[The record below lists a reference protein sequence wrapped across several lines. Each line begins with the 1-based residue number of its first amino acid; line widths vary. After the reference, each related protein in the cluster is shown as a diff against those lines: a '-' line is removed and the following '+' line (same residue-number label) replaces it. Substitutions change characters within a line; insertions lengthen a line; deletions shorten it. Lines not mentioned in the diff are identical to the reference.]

1 MSKLSGKQLE
11 QAKEAQQ
18 EAKLLIADKKRF
30 DKAFEETFK
39 KDDTNK
45 DGTID
50 LKEYI
55 SFLQNMLQS
64 MGRKNYNLPTT
75 MLNFDRADKDKDG
88 QIDKEEFKKEFL
100 KRMKEFADAKL

>member
-1 MSKLSGKQLE
+1 MSKLSADQL
-11 QAKEAQQ
+11 QHVKEAQQ
-18 EAKLLIADKKRF
+18 HAKKLIIDKKLF

-39 KDDTNK
+39 KYDTNK

-55 SFLQNMLQS
+55 SFLQNMLTT
-64 MGRKNYNLPTT
+64 MGRKSYTLPTT

-88 QIDKEEFKKEFL
+88 QISKEEFKKEFL
-100 KRMKEFADAKL
+100 KRMREFADAKI